1 MKKKFTWPNNAACA
15 VTVTYDDGL
24 TSQLDNALPVLRE
37 HGIKGTFFLSGA
49 ALTDAAQ
56 GLRWSQAVKDGHE
69 IGCHTIHHACDMKWE
84 FVKQGYSLQ
93 DYSIQR
99 MKEELETNKKII
111 NSYGYKP
118 KKYVF
123 AYPCGESALGPGMA
137 QSFKP
142 LIKEM
147 FIAARGVTREYAQ
160 PETADLNEVP
170 CFEAP
175 VIAEGII
182 EIVEKAKQDR
192 AWAVILF
199 HGVGGD
205 YISVTKEVHEAF
217 IKYLAQNRE
226 TIYTDTFGSI
236 AGMIQK

>member
-1 MKKKFTWPNNAACA
+1 
-15 VTVTYDDGL
+15 L
-24 TSQLDNALPVLRE
+24 ISQLDNALPALKE

-49 ALTDAAQ
+49 ALTDAAL
-56 GLRWSQAVKDGHE
+56 GERWKQAVKDGHE

-84 FVKQGYSLQ
+84 FVKKGYSLQ
-93 DYSIQR
+93 DYSMRR
-99 MKEELETNKKII
+99 MMDELEENKKTI

-137 QSFKP
+137 QSYKP
-142 LIKEM
+142 LIKDM
-147 FIAARGVTREYAQ
+147 FLAARGVNREYAR
-160 PETADLNEVP
+160 PEIADLNEVP

-175 VIAEGII
+175 VTAEGII

-205 YISVTKEVHEAF
+205 YISVTKEVHEEF
-217 IKYLAQNRE
+217 IKYLAENRKSV
-226 TIYTDTFGSI
+226 YTDTLGAI
-236 AGMIQK
+236 AQYVKQAGL